1 MCIFTAGEGSTY
13 VFDGT
18 LAPNV
23 PNVGIH
29 FINLLI
35 QRDSLMPGYQTHI
48 TWSSAAGVGLG
59 CVAKLFYNVSV
70 PQAVFGGVLCALGG
84 VLPDIDSDTSK
95 AYRRCITT
103 ISGTCVLLLASRL
116 RDFNLEPEG
125 VVTTCAAVYFF
136 IVYVIGGVVKKM
148 TVHRGMFHSIP
159 FAVIAGE
166 LIFILSS
173 GTTQLRLFKA
183 ASIVIGVLI
192 HLTLD
197 EINSVSVL
205 DGGGSSSRYRNS
217 NDAYNSYD
225 YNSSKGYGRSY
236 GNRRTSYRRKKR
248 FQIVRIKNSFGTAL
262 KLIDYKHMS
271 TTIIFYV
278 VAAFLGHCAMGVQD
292 FLADMGDVDQAEVH
306 GRLAVER
313 IKRIYPKQFDLSVV
327 QWVAENRLVLSPG
340 QEDNEKWREL
350 EELLAIGDEKKD
362 SGSIKK
368 GSQRSKAQDDATEE
382 KVSLLDVINWDSMNN
397 QEKEPSS
404 P

>member
-1 MCIFTAGEGSTY
+1 
-13 VFDGT
+13 
-18 LAPNV
+18 
-23 PNVGIH
+23 
-29 FINLLI
+29 
-35 QRDSLMPGYQTHI
+35 MPGYQTHI
-48 TWSSAAGVGLG
+48 TWSSVAGVGLG
-59 CVAKLFYNVSV
+59 CAAKLFYNVSI

-205 DGGGSSSRYRNS
+205 DGGSGSRYRNS
-217 NDAYNSYD
+217 NNAYDSYD
-225 YNSSKGYGRSY
+225 YNSSRYGKSY
-236 GNRRTSYRRKKR
+236 GSRRTSYRRKKR
-248 FQIVRIKNSFGTAL
+248 FQIIRVKNSFGTAL

-271 TTIIFYV
+271 TTIVFYV

-292 FLADMGDVDQAEVH
+292 FLANMGDVDQAEVH

-313 IKRIYPKQFDLSVV
+313 IKRIYPKQFDLSVI

-340 QEDNEKWREL
+340 QEDNEKWKEL
-350 EELLAIGDEKKD
+350 EELLAIGDEDKNAASTKK
-362 SGSIKK
+362 S
-368 GSQRSKAQDDATEE
+368 AQPSNAQGDVEEE
-382 KVSLLDVINWDSMNN
+382 KVSLLDVINWDSMNK
-397 QEKEPSS
+397 QEESS
-404 P
+404 PWSLKEKNDNRANDDSLLTP